1 MSRFGILAAALLALA
16 SAATA
21 ALASSW
27 ATLECGAA
35 SWYSDSLTGRK
46 TASGKPYNPEDFVA
60 AHRTLPFGTRI
71 LVMDDMGGE
80 SVEVTVID
88 RGPHRKNRII
98 DLSRAAA
105 SKLGFVKQGIK
116 RICIET
122 LQ

>member
-1 MSRFGILAAALLALA
+1 MFRFIIFAAALLALA
-16 SAATA
+16 STTTTL
-21 ALASSW
+21 LASW
-27 ATLECGAA
+27 ATLECGSA

-46 TASGKPYNPEDFVA
+46 TASGKRYDPNEFVA

-71 LVMDDMGGE
+71 LVMDASGGE

-105 SKLGFVKQGIK
+105 SKLGFVNQGIK
-116 RICIET
+116 RICIER
-122 LQ
+122 L